1 MAPLHFEGS
10 EVDRIVTQKQL
21 ELAHRKNSMIV
32 RERERLLS
40 KMSDNDLFKY
50 LSDDVKAK
58 LTLISDDTEFI
69 VISRKDL
76 IEIMEM

>member
-10 EVDRIVTQKQL
+10 EVDRIVKQKQL

-40 KMSDNDLFKY
+40 KISDNDLFKY